1 MDRDLAIH
9 ARMPGGSRYCQ
20 SALSCLVG
28 CNLYATIGCV
38 SDRVSPDGRDR
49 FAEWLAALADRR
61 ARAFAVVRIG
71 RMGGGAFGDCKPMGG
86 GVWEARID
94 YGPGYRVYY
103 ARAGG
108 RLILLLT
115 GGDKRR
121 QDADIARAIDYW
133 QDWQRRNA
141 S

>member
-1 MDRDLAIH
+1 M
-9 ARMPGGSRYCQ
+9 Y
-20 SALSCLVG
+20 
-28 CNLYATIGCV
+28 
-38 SDRVSPDGRDR
+38 RVEHYLTTEGRDP

-61 ARAFAVVRIG
+61 ARAFAVVRVG
-71 RMGGGAFGDCKPMGG
+71 RMEAGALGDCKPVGD

-103 ARAGG
+103 ARAGS
-108 RLILLLT
+108 RLILLLM

-121 QDADIARAIDYW
+121 QKADIARAVEYW
-133 QDWQRRNA
+133 NDWKLRIE

>member
-1 MDRDLAIH
+1 MWAVIYTL
-9 ARMPGGSRYCQ
+9 Q
-20 SALSCLVG
+20 LVAYQIEHY
-28 CNLYATIGCV
+28 L
-38 SDRVSPDGRDR
+38 SPDGRDR

-71 RMGGGAFGDCKPMGG
+71 RMGAGAFGDCKPVGG

-103 ARAGG
+103 ARAGS